1 MINFNK
7 NFRIYIYLPILN
19 FFDCIMLN
27 KYFNKLVKLLS
38 YIIPAL
44 IICKYFNKIFHISII
59 NGLSI
64 NIIYCSFLLVIL
76 EILKLR
82 EKKSITIN
90 DNSKKS
96 SIDYRSLE
104 KKIGQYTLFIEFI
117 NKILLFLIFISCFL
131 TFIDS
136 FFWQIYE
143 KADINNNIHKG
154 SLFRTISNIIFG
166 VEIKGTFLE
175 NFNPITGLNNYVD
188 LENLKI
194 KNETKVEVIINEAVT
209 PVDVLVK
216 IKGAEIE
223 KLIDASGFRLSVVVE
238 TVYNNEPTDQ

>member
-19 FFDCIMLN
+19 FLDCIMLN

-38 YIIPAL
+38 YTLQAM
-44 IICKYFNKIFHISII
+44 IICKYFNKIFYISII
-59 NGLSI
+59 NDLSI

-76 EILKLR
+76 ERLKLR
-82 EKKSITIN
+82 EKNIIIN
-90 DNSKKS
+90 DNYKKS
-96 SIDYRSLE
+96 SIDSKILE
-104 KKIGQYTLFIEFI
+104 KKLGQFTLFIEFI
-117 NKILLFLIFISCFL
+117 NKILMFLIFINCFL

-166 VEIKGTFLE
+166 IEIKGTFLE
-175 NFNPITGLNNYVD
+175 NFNPITGLNNHVD

-194 KNETKVEVIINEAVT
+194 KNETKVEVIINEAIT

-223 KLIDASGFRLSVVVE
+223 KMIDASGFRLSVVVE
-238 TVYNNEPTDQ
+238 TVYNNEPTD